1 MHVIKPPQPFIK
13 SHHYANI
20 TMFLGGSIEMGVAE
34 DWQTKITEQLAIY
47 ENVTV
52 LNPRRDAWD
61 SSWEQRMSNPQFAEQ
76 VVWELDSLD
85 KADII
90 IMYFSPD
97 TKSPISLL
105 ELGLFKDHRIYVC
118 CPDGFWRKG
127 NVEIVCDRYNIPL
140 YDDLDSMLQQIIKQF
155 KSNLVLL

>member
-1 MHVIKPPQPFIK
+1 MQVIKPPHPFIK
-13 SHHYANI
+13 SDHYANI

-34 DWQTKITEQLAIY
+34 DWQTRITEQLAVY

-52 LNPRRDAWD
+52 LNPRRDEWD
-61 SSWEQRMSNPQFAEQ
+61 SSWEQRMSNPQFTEQ

-90 IMYFSPD
+90 IMYFSPE

-105 ELGLFKDHRIYVC
+105 ELGLFKDRRIYVC

-127 NVEIVCDRYNIPL
+127 NVEIVCDRYNITL
-140 YDDLDSMLQQIIKQF
+140 YNDLDSMLQEIIKQF
-155 KSNLVLL
+155 KLHLVLS

>member
-1 MHVIKPPQPFIK
+1 MQVIKPPQPFIK
-13 SHHYANI
+13 SDHYANI

-34 DWQTKITEQLAIY
+34 DWQTRITEQLAVY

-52 LNPRRDAWD
+52 LNPRRDEWD
-61 SSWEQRMSNPQFAEQ
+61 SSWEQRMSNPQFTEQ

-90 IMYFSPD
+90 IMYFSPE

-105 ELGLFKDHRIYVC
+105 ELGLFKDRRIYVC

-127 NVEIVCDRYNIPL
+127 NVEIVCDRYNITL
-140 YDDLDSMLQQIIKQF
+140 YNDLDSMLQEIIKQF
-155 KSNLVLL
+155 KLHLVLS